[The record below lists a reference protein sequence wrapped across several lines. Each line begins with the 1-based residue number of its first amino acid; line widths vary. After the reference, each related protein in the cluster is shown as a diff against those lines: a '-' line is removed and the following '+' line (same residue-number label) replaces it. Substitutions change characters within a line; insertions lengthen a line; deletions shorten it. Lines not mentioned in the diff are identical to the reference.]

1 MPLKL
6 RRTLSMEDL
15 QNASDD
21 EMDVLLS
28 PSQSPTKVG
37 VGTLSEPTALSH
49 NGTTQ
54 RERMFPFSLIADESS
69 TSARPRPKPNAHPII
84 VPVEMPENDD
94 FFLHGPQAPIL
105 KVDSGSATSTT
116 ENGTRTH
123 MNGGASVS
131 SSSST
136 STYQAIPIP
145 RSKSVRFEEPDDD
158 YNEEIGPGRDRK
170 NSVQTQ
176 VQKCCYFYVS
186 T

>member
-37 VGTLSEPTALSH
+37 VGTSSEPTALPH

-69 TSARPRPKPNAHPII
+69 TTSRPRPKPNAHPII

-105 KVDSGSATSTT
+105 KVDSGSANSAT
-116 ENGTRTH
+116 ENGTRIH

-131 SSSST
+131 SSST
-136 STYQAIPIP
+136 NTYQAIPIP

-158 YNEEIGPGRDRK
+158 YEEIGSGRDRI

-176 VQKCCYFYVS
+176 VQ
-186 T
+186 

>member
-28 PSQSPTKVG
+28 PSQSPSKVG
-37 VGTLSEPTALSH
+37 VGTFSEPTALSH

-69 TSARPRPKPNAHPII
+69 STTSRPRPKPNAHPII

-105 KVDSGSATSTT
+105 KVDSGSVTSTT
-116 ENGTRTH
+116 ENGSRVH
-123 MNGGASVS
+123 MNGGASIS
-131 SSSST
+131 SSSKN
-136 STYQAIPIP
+136 TYQAIPIP
-145 RSKSVRFEEPDDD
+145 RSKSVRFEEPDDEF
-158 YNEEIGPGRDRK
+158 NEEIGSGRGRI

-176 VQKCCYFYVS
+176 VQKKIG
-186 T
+186 